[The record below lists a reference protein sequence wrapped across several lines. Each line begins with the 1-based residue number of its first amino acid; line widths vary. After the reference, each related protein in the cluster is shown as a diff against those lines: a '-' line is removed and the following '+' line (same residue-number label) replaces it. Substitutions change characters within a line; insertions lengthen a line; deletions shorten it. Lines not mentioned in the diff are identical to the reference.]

1 MSSRIL
7 ISTFFL
13 IMWMGLYSQESYPV
27 DWDYNGLSFE
37 EFVKRVEIQ
46 YPVRFFYESSWVKD
60 IVLGDY
66 TGKRMLGEILDTV
79 CASGGLH
86 YYLPGFGMIIL
97 TKEFEVKVL
106 NAKTSEAGNYIPG
119 IDYSEG
125 DKIKGAEGN
134 VVVDIGNPSE
144 KGQPG
149 NVQLSG
155 YITSRDTK
163 EPLAGVTVY
172 FPGLSSGAF
181 TNEHGYYSV
190 SIPRGSH
197 TLRVSYIG
205 MKERVMDLNIYGSGE
220 LNLEMTGVL
229 IPLKEAVIT
238 AEKDITLQRSQAGV
252 EKINV
257 VTLRLM
263 PSSMG
268 ESDVTKNLLLV
279 PGVSSVGEGSAGF
292 NVRGGYADQNLV
304 LLYNAPLYNTSHFF
318 GFFSAINTDIIRD
331 VTLYKGGI
339 PPRYG
344 GRLSSVMEIIPADG
358 DRRKFQGKAG
368 ISPVAAHFV
377 IEGPILKD
385 SLSFIITG
393 RTTYSDWILRLME
406 NYSLKNSRASFH
418 DLNARLVYDLNRKNK
433 LDFSSY
439 YSFDSFKYNSD
450 TTYQY
455 RNSLIAL
462 RWRHYF
468 TSRFLSSISLSNSS
482 YEYNISSLRVAQEA
496 YSMTHRI
503 NTSGLR
509 AGFGSFMGRH
519 ELNFGS
525 DLDYHTVL
533 PGRYMPSGDSS
544 IVIPLLIE
552 RQRALEISPYLE
564 DKFVLNSY
572 ITLSG
577 GIRLTSFVA
586 LGPQTVYMYNPA
598 FPKSESSITDTVTF
612 GRLRNYKT
620 YSGPELRLSANFR
633 LNDNS
638 SLKINYNRTRQY
650 LHLLTNTA
658 TISPTDSW
666 KLSDYNFKPQSCDQY
681 AAAYYRMMNNNK
693 IEASAEVY
701 YKKINNMI
709 DFKGGTDLIMN
720 KHIEQDLI
728 NVEGKAYGIELML
741 KKPEGRSR
749 WSASYTFSRMLIRS
763 KSSLSDEIINSG
775 NWFPANFDRPHDFVL
790 TYNYIHSRRVSFSA
804 NYNFSSGRP
813 VTYPVAVYKI
823 GDIVL
828 THFSERNKYRLPY
841 YSRLD
846 IAIRI
851 SGDLRSGKI
860 ANPYWVFSVYNV
872 LGRQNVYSAFFKNI
886 NNSVRGYYLT
896 VFGRP
901 IPSLSLNFDF

>member
-1 MSSRIL
+1 MRSRVL
-7 ISTFFL
+7 TTVFFL
-13 IMWMGLYSQESYPV
+13 LIGQGLSSQGSYQV
-27 DWDYNGLSFE
+27 DWDYRGHSFK
-37 EFVKRVEIQ
+37 EFVEKTEMR
-46 YPVRFFYESSWVKD
+46 YPVRFFYENAWVED

-66 TGKRMLGEILDTV
+66 TGKKMLGEILDTI
-79 CASGGLH
+79 CTSFGLH
-86 YYLPGFGMIIL
+86 YYLPGFGNIIL
-97 TKEFEVKVL
+97 TKEFEVRILKD
-106 NAKTSEAGNYIPG
+106 KSGEEGNFVPG
-119 IDYSEG
+119 IEYSGGEKG
-125 DKIKGAEGN
+125 KGAEGN
-134 VVVDIGNPSE
+134 IVMDIGNPSE
-144 KGQPG
+144 KEQSG
-149 NVQLSG
+149 NVELSG
-155 YITSRDTK
+155 YITNRDTK
-163 EPLAGVTVY
+163 EPVAGVTVF
-172 FPGLSSGAF
+172 FPGLASGTF

-190 SIPRGSH
+190 SVPRGRH
-197 TLRVSYIG
+197 TVRFSFIG
-205 MKERVMDLNIYGSGE
+205 MKERIIDLNIYSQGE

-257 VTLRLM
+257 ASLRLM

-268 ESDVTKNLLLV
+268 ESDVTKNLLLI
-279 PGVSSVGEGSAGF
+279 PGVSSVGEGSASF
-292 NVRGGYADQNLV
+292 NVRGGYADQNLI

-339 PPRYG
+339 PARYG
-344 GRLSSVMEIIPADG
+344 GRLSSVMDIIPADG
-358 DRRKFQGKAG
+358 NRRKFRGNTG

-377 IEGPILKD
+377 IEGPLIKD

-406 NYSLKNSRASFH
+406 NYSLKNSSASFH
-418 DLNARLVYDLNRKNK
+418 DLNARFVYDLNRKNK

-439 YSFDSFKYNSD
+439 YSYDSFRYNSD

-455 RNSLIAL
+455 RNSLFAL

-468 TSRFLSSISLSNSS
+468 TGRFLSSISLSNSS
-482 YEYNISSLRVAQEA
+482 YEYDISSLRVSQEA
-496 YSMTHRI
+496 FSLTHRI
-503 NTSGLR
+503 NTSGLK
-509 AGFGSFMGRH
+509 AGFTSFMGRH
-519 ELNFGS
+519 ELNFGA

-544 IVIPLLIE
+544 IVIPLILE
-552 RQRALEISPYLE
+552 KQRAFEISPYLE
-564 DKFVLNSY
+564 DKFILNTNV
-572 ITLSG
+572 TLSG
-577 GIRLTSFVA
+577 GIRFTSFIA
-586 LGPQTVYMYNPA
+586 LGPQTVYLYNPA
-598 FPKSESSITDTVTF
+598 FSKSESSITDTVIF
-612 GRLRNYKT
+612 GKLRNYKT
-620 YSGPELRLSANFR
+620 YAGPELRLSASIR

-658 TISPTDSW
+658 TVSPTDTW

-681 AAAYYRMMNNNK
+681 AAGYYRMLNSNK
-693 IEASAEVY
+693 IEASAEIY
-701 YKKINNMI
+701 YKKIDNMI
-709 DFKGGTDLIMN
+709 DFKGGTDLVMN

-741 KKPEGRSR
+741 RKPEGRTR
-749 WSASYTFSRMLIRS
+749 WSAGYTFSRMLIRS
-763 KSSLSDEIINSG
+763 KSFFSEDIINSG
-775 NWFPANFDRPHDFVL
+775 NWFPANFDRPHDLVL
-790 TYNYIHSRRVSFSA
+790 TFNYIHSRRVSISA

-828 THFSERNKYRLPY
+828 THFSERNKYRIPY

-846 IAIRI
+846 IAVRV